1 MRIAFQLNGKDV
13 SVDCAPYTR
22 LIHLLR
28 EEFGLLGM
36 KEGCLQGQCGY
47 CLVILNDELVPA
59 CLVPAFSAFR
69 GRIVTIEGFRET
81 PEYHDIEKGFL
92 QAGAV
97 PCGFCASAK
106 VLAAHI
112 LLQEN
117 PNPSEAVIRKALS
130 GILCRCTSPTDLIA
144 AVMAAASNRRLRSHG
159 QKI

>member
-1 MRIAFQLNGKDV
+1 MKIILNLNGKDV
-13 SVDCAPYTR
+13 SVDCTPDTR

-69 GRIVTIEGFRET
+69 GRVVTIEGFRET
-81 PEYHDIEKGFL
+81 AEYRDIEKGFL
-92 QAGAV
+92 QAGAA

-106 VLAAHI
+106 VLAVHM
-112 LLQEN
+112 LLEEN
-117 PNPSEAVIRKALS
+117 PNPQEAAIRKALS
-130 GILCRCTSPTDLIA
+130 GILCRCTSPTDLIS
-144 AVMAAASNRRLRSHG
+144 AVKSSGSNRRLRSHG